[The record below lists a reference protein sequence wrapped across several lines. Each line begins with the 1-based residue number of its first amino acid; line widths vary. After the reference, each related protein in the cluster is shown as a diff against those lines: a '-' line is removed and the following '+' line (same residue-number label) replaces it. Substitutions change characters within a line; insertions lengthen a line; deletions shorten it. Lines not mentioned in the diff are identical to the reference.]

1 MGTMS
6 NPSGT
11 GLVNCVELGHLST
24 GELSELSINPE
35 LTNSSHS
42 AINIQGGEIGY
53 LEDGYLHYI
62 TWAHGSESTKS
73 SPLDHQ
79 GIPSFEYSV
88 PLIFFSPF
96 FFSLCM
102 TV

>member
-1 MGTMS
+1 MVYGIPTRLIISGQILELAAPGECMGTVS

-42 AINIQGGEIGY
+42 AINIQGGGIGY
-53 LEDGYLHYI
+53 LEDGYLHY
-62 TWAHGSESTKS
+62 KR
-73 SPLDHQ
+73 
-79 GIPSFEYSV
+79 
-88 PLIFFSPF
+88 FFLFKKVLFQIF
-96 FFSLCM
+96 FFS
-102 TV
+102 

>member
-42 AINIQGGEIGY
+42 AINIQGGGIGY
-53 LEDGYLHYI
+53 LEDGYLHY
-62 TWAHGSESTKS
+62 KR
-73 SPLDHQ
+73 
-79 GIPSFEYSV
+79 
-88 PLIFFSPF
+88 FFLFKKVLFQIF
-96 FFSLCM
+96 FFS
-102 TV
+102 